1 MASKSRSGLSESSNK
16 AASLA
21 TPNKA
26 ASPATPNKA
35 TLSKV
40 PPATPNKTSPAT
52 PRVSKLGRGVS
63 KPESDSPSPSPL
75 QATRLSAEKAS
86 PRSLNSKPIAERKS
100 PRPTTPADKP
110 MPRVA
115 VKSSELQTQLNVA
128 QEDLKKAKEQLVQA
142 EKEKDKAINELK
154 EAQKVS
160 EEANEKLREAMVAQK
175 RAEDDSEIEKFR
187 AVELEQAG
195 IEAAQKKEEEWQK
208 ELESVRNQHALDV
221 SALLTTTQEL
231 QRVKHELVMTC
242 DAKNQALSHA
252 DDATKIAELHVE
264 KAEILSAELIRLK
277 GLLDSKMETEAS
289 ENKIVLE
296 LQTEIE
302 NLRQELEKA
311 KDYGEKLVEKEAL
324 IEQLNVEF
332 EAAKMT
338 ESYAHSVLD
347 EWRKKVEE
355 LELKIEELES
365 KVEEANK
372 LERSV
377 SLSLESAT
385 KQLESKNELLHDA
398 ESEIS
403 SLKEKV
409 AMLEMTIGRQRGDL
423 EDSEHCLLVAKE
435 ESLEMSKRIESL
447 ESEIEAVTKE
457 KVQALNNEK
466 LSASSVQ
473 TLLEEKSKL
482 TNELEISRN
491 EEEKTKKAMDSLAS
505 ALHEVSAEARES
517 KEKLLSYQAEHES
530 YETQIQDL
538 KSVLEASEEKFES
551 MLNNA
556 HHEIDV
562 LTSSI
567 ENSNNDIANSKVE
580 WEQKEHHL
588 VSCLKKTEEENSSLG
603 NEINRLISLLKET
616 EEEANVKREEE
627 AQLKENMKE
636 VEAEVIHLQEAL
648 KEAHAEN
655 MKLKESLLDKE
666 NEFQNI
672 FQENEDLRS
681 REYTSIKKVEELS
694 KSLEEATTRN
704 QSVENGDLT
713 DSEKDYD
720 LLPKVVEFSEENGHG
735 GESGIS
741 KEELLVPVSVSAHE
755 EDIVLKDKFEKT
767 ESFKSDNVNGKPKKE
782 DEGKKEDDSVELKMW
797 ESCKIEKKEFSPE
810 KVTEPEESFE
820 EEVESKIDDS
830 ETNGTSATENI
841 EGGGSSPT
849 KQQAVKKKKK
859 ALLGKFGSLLKK
871 KSGGK

>member
-16 AASLA
+16 AASPA

-26 ASPATPNKA
+26 VLPATPNKA

-63 KPESDSPSPSPL
+63 KPESESPSPL
-75 QATRLSAEKAS
+75 QASRLSAEKSS
-86 PRSLNSKPIAERKS
+86 PRSLNSKPIADRKS

-110 MPRVA
+110 TPRVA
-115 VKSSELQTQLNVA
+115 LKSSELQTQLNVA

-142 EKEKDKAINELK
+142 EKEKVKAINELK

-231 QRVKHELVMTC
+231 QRVKQELVMTC

-277 GLLDSKMETEAS
+277 GLLDSKLETEATES
-289 ENKIVLE
+289 KVVLE

-302 NLRQELEKA
+302 ALKQELEKA
-311 KDYGEKLVEKEAL
+311 KGYGEKLAEKEAL

-347 EWRKKVEE
+347 EWKKKVEE
-355 LELKIEELES
+355 LEL

-372 LERSV
+372 LERSA

-385 KQLESKNELLHDA
+385 KQLESKNELLYDA

-435 ESLEMSKRIESL
+435 ESLELSKKIESL
-447 ESEIEAVTKE
+447 ESEIEAVNKE
-457 KVQALNNEK
+457 KAQALNNEK
-466 LSASSVQ
+466 ISASSVQ
-473 TLLEEKSKL
+473 TLLEEKNKL
-482 TNELEISRN
+482 INELEISRD

-517 KEKLLSYQAEHES
+517 KEKLLFYQAEHES

-567 ENSNNDIANSKVE
+567 ENSNIDIANSKEE

-603 NEINRLISLLKET
+603 NEINRLISSLKET

-672 FQENEDLRS
+672 FQENEELRS

-704 QSVENGDLT
+704 QSEENGDLT

-741 KEELLVPVSVSAHE
+741 KEELLVPVSVSANE
-755 EDIVLKDKFEKT
+755 ENIVLKDKFEKT

-810 KVTEPEESFE
+810 KVIEREESFE
-820 EEVESKIDDS
+820 EELESKIDDS
-830 ETNGTSATENI
+830 ETNGTSVTENI
-841 EGGGSSPT
+841 EDGASSPT
-849 KQQAVKKKKK
+849 KQQVVKKKKK